1 MTFGTHAGGRTRHG
15 FTMIEILMV
24 IALLGVL
31 VSLAMPDLT
40 AFVTKGRVTGL
51 TNELLGDLSYARSE
65 AATRQA
71 DVAICVSTNL
81 ASCTGGE
88 SWDKGRIIFVD
99 ANADGAVTVT
109 SPVTEPVLRV
119 SQAMNAM
126 IVTASGFGGTDLVR
140 FRPFGGLRPA
150 AGGSIKLCPASGT
163 EGRTISVAITG
174 RPLISKSTCP

>member
-24 IALLGVL
+24 IVLLGVL

-71 DVAICVSTNL
+71 DVAICVSTNQT
-81 ASCTGGE
+81 SCTGGE
-88 SWDKGRIIFVD
+88 TWDKGRLIFVD
-99 ANADGAVTVT
+99 TNADGAL
-109 SPVTEPVLRV
+109 SIGESVLRV
-119 SQAMNAM
+119 SQAMNSM
-126 IVTASGFGGTDLVR
+126 TLTSNGFGGADVIR

-150 AGGSIKLCPASGT
+150 AGGNIKLCPASGT